1 MIMGKENGHSSNLPA
16 KHSQT
21 LDQRR
26 PIQRQDRQYGG
37 DLQQLCLG
45 SEGVGH

>member
-1 MIMGKENGHSSNLPA
+1 MIIGKENGHSSNLPA

-26 PIQRQDRQYGG
+26 PIQWQGRQYGG